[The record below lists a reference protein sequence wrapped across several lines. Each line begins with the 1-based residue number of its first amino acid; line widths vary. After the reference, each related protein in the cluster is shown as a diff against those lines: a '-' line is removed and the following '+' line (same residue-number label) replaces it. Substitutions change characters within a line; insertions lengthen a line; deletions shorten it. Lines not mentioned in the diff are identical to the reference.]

1 MSKFARLYFF
11 LERIVVKSS
20 QDNSSSLLEDSS
32 IGMSKNISDFFL
44 IIFWIAPN
52 VFLLNGANNSKNST
66 TFSKGICGCSCL
78 IINWIKQLF
87 TFGIGL
93 KHLAGTHFKY
103 TTSQE

>member
-1 MSKFARLYFF
+1 MSKFARLYLF

-20 QDNSSSLLEDSS
+20 QDNSSSLLEDNS

-66 TFSKGICGCSCL
+66 TLSKGIGSCSDL
-78 IINWIKQLF
+78 IVNWIRQLL
-87 TFGIGL
+87 TFGMGL
-93 KHLAGTHFKY
+93 KHLAGTPFKY